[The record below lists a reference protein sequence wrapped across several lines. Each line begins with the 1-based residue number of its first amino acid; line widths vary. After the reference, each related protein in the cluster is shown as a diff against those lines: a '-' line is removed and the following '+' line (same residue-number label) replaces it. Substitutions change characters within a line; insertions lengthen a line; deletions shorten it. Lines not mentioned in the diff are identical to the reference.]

1 MGTTVQITMAVVH
14 HRDPLTIMAPV
25 EDLVVRII
33 IIDLI
38 VVVSSNLIKVAV
50 KLRKVEI
57 RVRLLGVGDV
67 AITMAGEVADM
78 GIVVAM
84 ISRYLMIQSIGS
96 NSIVGDKMSMKEEV
110 ILRIRMLVSIRFI
123 REQVEEAEV
132 LEGLLVVVFE
142 VVIKARKLVGVA
154 METMS
159 SKIVVVH
166 TIKAEAAE
174 EAAEQEDKA
183 RKIIKWLDKELKV
196 KAKVKD
202 RDKAR
207 VVSTFTE
214 QPTLKPPATKMHEE
228 LTLIKGD
235 FQDIMIFHSDK

>member
-1 MGTTVQITMAVVH
+1 
-14 HRDPLTIMAPV
+14 MAPV
-25 EDLVVRII
+25 EDQVVLII

-38 VVVSSNLIKVAV
+38 VVESSNLIKVAV
-50 KLRKVEI
+50 KLVKVGI
-57 RVRLLGVGDV
+57 RARLLEVGVV
-67 AITMAGEVADM
+67 AITMVGEDAVM

-84 ISRYLMIQSIGS
+84 ISRYLMIRSIGS
-96 NSIVGDKMSMKEEV
+96 NSIVGGKMSMKEEV

-132 LEGLLVVVFE
+132 LEVLLVVVFE
-142 VVIKARKLVGVA
+142 VVTRVRKLVEVA

-159 SKIVVVH
+159 SQIVVVH
-166 TIKAEAAE
+166 TIKAGAAE
-174 EAAEQEDKA
+174 EVAGQEDKA
-183 RKIIKWLDKELKV
+183 QTIIKWQDKELKV

-207 VVSTFTE
+207 VVSTSTE

-228 LTLIKGD
+228 FTLIEGD
-235 FQDIMIFHSDK
+235 FQDIMIFHSNK